1 MIYSTIPLLLC
12 TLKNLLQA
20 SSCPSKY
27 EVGCRGVTRIFK
39 EEVPIAVLSYQ
50 KQGFGVQPPADERL
64 LTFNES
70 KLSKLLYF
78 MQKIVH

>member
-27 EVGCRGVTRIFK
+27 EVGCRGVTK
-39 EEVPIAVLSYQ
+39 GEVPIAVLSYQ